1 MAYCDDEPVTI
12 TGAAIQEGAMATGS
26 DKAIRPPKTAPATT
40 KRRQEPAARSGGEA
54 RSPRVRRDIRTL
66 ARAHSAAALA
76 ALVAVINDAEAS
88 PAARVSAATV
98 LLTWGHGRAGGVGKG
113 SKDKDAK
120 AETVRL
126 VWGGPPLPPR

>member
-1 MAYCDDEPVTI
+1 
-12 TGAAIQEGAMATGS
+12 MATGS
-26 DKAIRPPKTAPATT
+26 DKAARPPKQAPATA
-40 KRRQEPAARSGGEA
+40 KQRQEPADARSGGGA
-54 RSPRVRRDIRTL
+54 QGPRIRRDIRTL

-88 PAARVSAATV
+88 PAARVSAATA
-98 LLTWGHGRAGGVGKG
+98 LLTWGHGRAGGVGKS
-113 SKDKDAK
+113 SKDRDAK